1 MEIRTF
7 SYSDS
12 FANSY
17 LLIDGDEG
25 VLFDPGYNENHVLE
39 TAVKAIGIKLLGIFV
54 THGHFDHFFGL
65 KEWDKETM
73 PPVFFPKDDVDAL
86 GDPNKN
92 VSYFYY
98 SDVETVELTP
108 YQVEDGDEIK
118 LGRFL
123 IKVIATPYHTIGS
136 VCYLIE
142 EANALISGDSL
153 FCGGLGRSDLPSGD
167 ARMMASSLDKLSK
180 LPPNTIVYPGHG
192 PKTTIKNEFSRR

>member
-39 TAVKAIGIKLLGIFV
+39 TAVKATGIKLLGIFV

-92 VSYFYY
+92 VSYF
-98 SDVETVELTP
+98 
-108 YQVEDGDEIK
+108 
-118 LGRFL
+118 
-123 IKVIATPYHTIGS
+123 
-136 VCYLIE
+136 
-142 EANALISGDSL
+142 
-153 FCGGLGRSDLPSGD
+153 
-167 ARMMASSLDKLSK
+167 
-180 LPPNTIVYPGHG
+180 
-192 PKTTIKNEFSRR
+192 